1 MLAGLW
7 SGAAAAQTDVSLRLR
22 AMSVHLAGLAD
33 DPLTDAFLNPA
44 RVEVAASRTAFHV
57 AVMPNRTAQWS
68 YPGTSRWE
76 LSSVPRETST
86 GMPRLAAYTPY
97 TFGLFGPVGG
107 AHATATFEVGVDDD
121 DRLRQDWSLDV
132 NETSVR
138 THESIRGDSYDQ
150 LHLLADAAAA
160 WDGGSGVRLT
170 VARDRE
176 RPGVV
181 ETGTNTTIWT
191 AAGGE
196 AEERYDFRREM
207 TERDALDLDLSGGFF
222 RGEER
227 GLAQGVVGLAFV
239 RRTSERSLLDTAIY
253 DEDTDGNGIGPGGG
267 TPLYAVSRLEHTT
280 ARNYAGGRVLGRVLG
295 HLSERVR
302 YRVEA
307 SAEYTAGDGDARH
320 TSVDSETRTT
330 VTRISTATTYAY
342 DGREKRYRVVAS
354 LGIAEQVLP
363 ELLAAAG
370 VYATWRRVDF
380 AEDGV
385 GEIAYASDVNG
396 IVVEETAPYFQRSLL
411 LDDVFRL
418 VAPVAAEWRPVVQ
431 LAIRVGV
438 EVTAER
444 LERDATVRQRVDS
457 RSLAPSQPEARDAR
471 SDIDTAVFAQYNLG
485 LGVALGER
493 FFLDL
498 GRFQRDAVD
507 LAAYTQVS
515 VLVRF

>member
-1 MLAGLW
+1 MLASLW
-7 SGAAAAQTDVSLRLR
+7 PGEAAAQTDVSLRLR
-22 AMSVHLAGLAD
+22 AMSVYLAGLAD

-44 RVEVAASRTAFHV
+44 RVEATASRTALHV

-68 YPGTSRWE
+68 YPGMSYWDLT
-76 LSSVPRETST
+76 SVPRESSS
-86 GMPRLAAYTPY
+86 GMPRLATYTPY

-107 AHATATFEVGVDDD
+107 AHATATFEAGVDDD
-121 DRLRQDWSLDV
+121 DALRQDWTLDV
-132 NETSVR
+132 NETRIR
-138 THESIRGDSYDQ
+138 TYESIRGESSDR
-150 LHLLADAAAA
+150 LHLLADVAAA
-160 WDGGSGVRLT
+160 WDGGSGIRLT
-170 VARDRE
+170 VGRDRE

-196 AEERYDFRREM
+196 AEERYNFRREI
-207 TERDALDLDLSGGFF
+207 TEHDALDLDLSGGFF

-239 RRTSERSLLDTAIY
+239 RRTSERSLLDTAID
-253 DEDTDGNGIGPGGG
+253 DEDTDGNGIGPSGG

-280 ARNYAGGRVLGRVLG
+280 ARDYAGGRALGRVLG

-302 YRVEA
+302 YRLEA
-307 SAEYTAGDGDARH
+307 SAEYTAGDGNARH
-320 TSVDSETRTT
+320 TSVESETRTA

-342 DGREKRYRVVAS
+342 DGREKRYDAVAS

-370 VYATWRRVDF
+370 VYAAWRRVDF

-411 LDDVFRL
+411 LEDVFRL
-418 VAPVAAEWRPVVQ
+418 VAPVAAEWRPIAQ

-444 LERDATVRQRVDS
+444 LEHEATVWQRVDA
-457 RSLAPSQPEARDAR
+457 RSLAPSQAEARDAR
-471 SDIDTAVFAQYNLG
+471 NDIDTAVFARYNFG
-485 LGVALGER
+485 LGVTLGER

-498 GRFQRDAVD
+498 GRFQRDTVD